1 MDNQETIKILIDKT
15 EVLGRITH
23 RSKSD
28 IGVEIIN
35 PYQNISSSLH
45 IGYFARAHR
54 SFADDYG
61 DQAPGISLRNS
72 LRSVNT

>member
-1 MDNQETIKILIDKT
+1 MDNQETIKILVDKT

-35 PYQNISSSLH
+35 PYQNISSSLR
-45 IGYFARAHR
+45 IGYFARPIDPLQMTMVIKR
-54 SFADDYG
+54 QEY
-61 DQAPGISLRNS
+61 P
-72 LRSVNT
+72 